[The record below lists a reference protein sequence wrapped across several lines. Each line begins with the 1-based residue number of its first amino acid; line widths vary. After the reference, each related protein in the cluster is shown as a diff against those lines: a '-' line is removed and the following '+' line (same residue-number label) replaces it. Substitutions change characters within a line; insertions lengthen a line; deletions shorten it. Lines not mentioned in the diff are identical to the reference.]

1 MNIPSCSRPFRLALA
16 LGLAALGWVAAGPR
30 AAAVPAEIII
40 LRHAEKPATGSE
52 LNERGWQRA
61 RALPDLFLRDPR
73 LLEHGHAVA
82 IYVGA
87 PAKAGGSVRS
97 IQTME
102 PTAQALRLTLHQE
115 ITRDEIDR
123 LAKAL
128 LKDPAYNGKTVVVC
142 WEHKKIPGMLKALG
156 CMTGPDFW
164 ADEVYD
170 RLWVLDFADGGAVR
184 LRDLPQRLLPG
195 DSAR

>member
-1 MNIPSCSRPFRLALA
+1 MAV
-16 LGLAALGWVAAGPR
+16 LGWVVATPLAR
-30 AAAVPAEIII
+30 AVPAEIII

-52 LNERGWQRA
+52 LNERGWERA
-61 RALPDLFLRDPR
+61 RALPDSFLRDAR
-73 LLEHGHAVA
+73 LLEHGRAVA

-97 IQTME
+97 IQTMQ
-102 PTAQALRLTLHQE
+102 PTAQALQLKLHEE

-123 LAKAL
+123 LAKAIL
-128 LKDPAYNGKTVVVC
+128 TDPAYNGKTVVVC

-156 CMTGPDFW
+156 CTTGPDFW

-170 RLWVLDFADGGAVR
+170 RFWVLDFADGRAVQ